1 MSEVSAVGGLRK
13 TPWLERL
20 LDSLLDPARRE
31 RAVLALLAAYAAVW
45 FIYGAVAKSSQDIH
59 FDMGEM
65 VAWSRE
71 VTLGTPK
78 HPPLPAWL
86 VRAWFSVFPPADW
99 AYYLLAILL
108 ATAALWIAWKASE
121 PYLVGEKR
129 VAGLALLTL
138 VPFYNFHALKFN
150 ANTVMTPLWALTT
163 WLFLRSFAT
172 RSPTYAVLAGFAAAA
187 AMLGKYW
194 AIVLLLGLG
203 IAALGDPRRGLYLR
217 SSAPWLTI
225 AAGLAGLAP
234 HLAWLHAHNFE
245 AFDYAMES
253 HPATAWLGLLSGL
266 GYVAGA
272 AGYLA
277 APTLVALAAARPTW
291 SAIADTAWP
300 REPERRLVLLAFL
313 LPLVLPIAAAVAA
326 KEEIVSL
333 WSIGSMTLFPVVL
346 LSSAQVTITRT
357 GLRRILVLAIAA
369 PVIAAA
375 LSPAIAIVIHL
386 RGVPNYATHYRLVA
400 QAVEKVWRQTTA
412 RPLRLIGSYDNLLYG
427 TLIYFPEEPS
437 TFEIMNPGVTPWTDE
452 ARIAREGIALFCP
465 VEMVA
470 CVQVMNE
477 RAARSPAG
485 KRAEVELS
493 RSYFGTA
500 DPPVRYLIVTI
511 PPGASTE
518 GPKQ

>member
-1 MSEVSAVGGLRK
+1 MPDVSALGGLRK
-13 TPWLERL
+13 TSSLERL
-20 LDSLLDPARRE
+20 LDSLLDPGRRE
-31 RAVLALLAAYAAVW
+31 RTVLALLAAYAAIW
-45 FIYGAVAKSSQDIH
+45 SIYGAIAKSSQDIH

-86 VRAWFSVFPPADW
+86 VRAWFSVFPLEDW
-99 AYYLLAILL
+99 AYYLFAILL
-108 ATAALWIAWKASE
+108 ATAALWIAWRASA
-121 PYLVGEKR
+121 PYLGGEKR

-163 WLFLRSFAT
+163 WWFLRSYET
-172 RSPTYAVLAGFAAAA
+172 RRPTYAVLAGLAAAA

-194 AIVLLLGLG
+194 SIVLLLGLG
-203 IAALGDPRRGLYLR
+203 MAALADRRRGRYLR

-225 AAGLAGLAP
+225 AAGVAGVAP
-234 HLAWLHAHNFE
+234 HLAWLYANDFKP
-245 AFDYAMES
+245 FDYAMES
-253 HPATAWLGLLSGL
+253 HAATAWAGLLSGL

-277 APTLVALAAARPTW
+277 APTLIAVAAALPTW
-291 SAIADTAWP
+291 SAIGDTAWP
-300 REPERRLVLLAFL
+300 PQPDRRLVLLAFL
-313 LPLVLPIAAAVAA
+313 IPLLLPIAAAIAA

-357 GLRRILVLAIAA
+357 EMRRILVLAMAA
-369 PVIAAA
+369 PIIVAA
-375 LSPAIAIVIHL
+375 LSPAIAIVIHR

-400 QAVEKVWRQTTA
+400 QAVEKLWRETTDQ
-412 RPLRLIGSYDNLLYG
+412 PLRLIGSYDNLLYG
-427 TLIYFPEEPS
+427 TLIYFPEKPS
-437 TFEIMNPGVTPWTDE
+437 TLEIMNPAVTPWTDA
-452 ARIAREGIALFCP
+452 ARVAREGIALFCP
-465 VEMVA
+465 VEVA
-470 CVQVMNE
+470 GCVKAMND
-477 RAARSPAG
+477 RAARGPAG

-493 RSYFGTA
+493 RTYLGAA
-500 DPPVRYLIVTI
+500 DTPVRYMIVTI
-511 PPGASTE
+511 PPGT
-518 GPKQ
+518 